1 MKNPNQKIKNQY
13 VIIHNK
19 NQNKNFYNMISPNK
33 IKKIKANKT
42 EENLIKDYFINKNTN
57 KKIINDYSNKTDYN
71 IYYSSEKDYNEKKIL

>member
-71 IYYSSEKDYNEKKIL
+71 IYYSSEKD

>member
-33 IKKIKANKT
+33 IKKIKPNKT
-42 EENLIKDYFINKNTN
+42 ENNLFY
-57 KKIINDYSNKTDYN
+57 
-71 IYYSSEKDYNEKKIL
+71 